1 MHPYLRAYMAGIT
14 VPTMVVPFIL
24 GALVVQHASAHP
36 YHIED
41 VLIFPLALVP
51 NIWGLWNVLLLRLR
65 RNRDISTGVAGAALP
80 FVLAPGGYI
89 LQLAVGQMVWT
100 PALFAIAFPVVLIG
114 YYLLWKH
121 VVAWLNDLLGVG

>member
-24 GALVVQHASAHP
+24 GALVLQHTSAHP

-51 NIWGLWNVLLLRLR
+51 NVWGLWNVLLLRLR
-65 RNRDISTGVAGAALP
+65 KNRDVPTGIAGAALVL
-80 FVLAPGGYI
+80 VLAPAGYL

-100 PALFAIAFPVVLIG
+100 PTLFAIGFPVALIG

-121 VVAWLNDLLGVG
+121 VVAQLNDLLGVG